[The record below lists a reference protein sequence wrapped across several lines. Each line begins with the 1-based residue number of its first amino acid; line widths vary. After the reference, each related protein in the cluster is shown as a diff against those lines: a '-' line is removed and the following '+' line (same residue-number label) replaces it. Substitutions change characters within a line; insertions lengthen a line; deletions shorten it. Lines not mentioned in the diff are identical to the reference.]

1 VTKLTMIELETP
13 SGDGLLSAA
22 CTLGPGAM
30 RARLAERVA
39 LRDRCADV
47 RLTLEGAA
55 LTLAPD
61 ESLETVARLM
71 ALESECCGFYR
82 FSLRVSGETHELE
95 IDAGPNGRPAVEA
108 LLSIP

>member
-1 VTKLTMIELETP
+1 MIELEAAR
-13 SGDGLLSAA
+13 GDGLLNAA

-30 RARLAERVA
+30 KERLAEWVA
-39 LRDRCADV
+39 LRNRSTDV
-47 RLTLEGAA
+47 HLTPEGAA

-61 ESLETVARLM
+61 ESIENVARLV

-82 FSLRVSGETHELE
+82 FSLRVTGDTRELE

-108 LLSIP
+108 LLSIGP